1 MCTEIRM
8 LDTLK
13 RPSLLILAISTAA
26 TWFVGLVSPHSW
38 SAACVAIS
46 WIAFGLYVLYR
57 LIRNRQLWIAALPVF
72 FVLAIGIGIS
82 LPVGVLNDL
91 LQPANELITRWNLPL
106 SAGKYGHV
114 FCFAMLTLFALAIR
128 RKLTVTPRELVLFI
142 FLLAVATEG
151 FQLFVAGRT
160 TKAFDLVLDLAGA
173 LIGFGIF
180 LIYKRLYP
188 NRLGS
193 LQINA
198 DRSVEA

>member
-1 MCTEIRM
+1 M
-8 LDTLK
+8 LDTFK
-13 RPSLLILAISTAA
+13 RPSLLILALSTAA
-26 TWFVGLVSPHSW
+26 TWIVGLLAPQSW
-38 SAACVAIS
+38 SATCVAIS

-57 LIRNRQLWIAALPVF
+57 LVRNGQIWIAALPVF

-91 LQPANELITRWNLPL
+91 LQPANDLLMRFNLPL

-114 FCFAMLTLFALAIR
+114 FCFAMLTLFALSIR

-151 FQLFVAGRT
+151 FQLFVDGRT
-160 TKAFDLVLDLAGA
+160 TNFSDLVLDLIGA

-180 LIYKRLYP
+180 LLYKRWYP

-193 LQINA
+193 KQVDLE
-198 DRSVEA
+198 RSRGT